1 LPGVFVCAG
10 VDNRNVSDYLSGINN
25 GATEMTNFKYFADI
39 NGETIEL
46 VGYELGM
53 SFEEFAKKFP
63 GVKGKRRDG
72 YSMRTMRAVDG
83 RELPVTRS
91 IEYKSN
97 PSKHVCDARC
107 LNATGKVMKC
117 ECACGGKNHGKGHA

>member
-1 LPGVFVCAG
+1 
-10 VDNRNVSDYLSGINN
+10 
-25 GATEMTNFKYFADI
+25 MTNFKYFADI